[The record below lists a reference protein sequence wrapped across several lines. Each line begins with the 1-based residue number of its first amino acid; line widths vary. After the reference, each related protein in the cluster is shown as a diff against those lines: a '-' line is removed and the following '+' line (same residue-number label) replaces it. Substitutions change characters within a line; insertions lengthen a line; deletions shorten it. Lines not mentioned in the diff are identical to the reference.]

1 MEKELPKNWVK
12 CSLGEIISSKRGRKP
27 ISTIDYWKDG
37 YVPYILIDEMEGKKI
52 RSYTNDP
59 KVSIVSENDVLIVWD
74 GSIGKCGSGLNGAIG
89 STLVALSPLNN
100 IPTKFIEYILR
111 SKNSFIKQTSTGT
124 GLQHINKDFFEI
136 CIIDLPPLKEQNRI
150 VEKLDRLFAQLEV
163 IKNSMEKIPVLLKNF
178 RQQVLTQ
185 AMTGN
190 DFPESLGNEIF
201 EFITSG
207 SRGWAQY
214 YSNEGNE
221 LFIRITNLSYGT
233 YKIDLSEEKL
243 QFLKLPSS
251 KEGKRTLLRKNDLLI
266 SITADTGMI
275 GLVEDD
281 LPYNS
286 YVNQHICLARPK
298 KDIFSKYLV
307 YYLMSSKGFG
317 QFKEMNRGAT
327 KVGLTLGDI
336 RNLRIPLPPLR
347 EQQEIVSRVE
357 TLFAKADSIEEKYK
371 NLKAKIETLPQTIL
385 HKAFKGELSEQLET
399 DGDARDLLEEIVALK
414 NGGKAKKVVAKKY
427 VQPDE
432 VLRIVAET
440 DTKEY
445 STPVEK
451 TAAWYDERFE
461 LWVSQQGLAARGSL
475 DKDTL
480 RELFD
485 AMDDED
491 K

>member
-12 CSLGEIISSKRGRKP
+12 VFLYDAIEPVKTGVNNYTNEKEYFSTGSVNDNRLVIEGLYNFKERPSRANREVKLGDVLQARMSDTNKAVIVNKEIKNALF
-27 ISTIDYWKDG
+27 STGFMQFRVYGNTINPRYLFH
-37 YVPYILIDEMEGKKI
+37 YVKSDIFLNQKNEFASGTTQVAINDLNAKKI
-52 RSYTNDP
+52 TF
-59 KVSIVSENDVLIVWD
+59 L
-74 GSIGKCGSGLNGAIG
+74 
-89 STLVALSPLNN
+89 
-100 IPTKFIEYILR
+100 
-111 SKNSFIKQTSTGT
+111 
-124 GLQHINKDFFEI
+124 
-136 CIIDLPPLKEQNRI
+136 LPPLSEQNRI
-150 VEKLDRLFAQLEV
+150 VEKLDRLFGQLEV
-163 IKNSMEKIPVLLKNF
+163 IKSSMEKIPVLLKNF

-414 NGGKAKKVVAKKY
+414 NGGKAKKAVAKKY

-432 VLRIVAET
+432 VLRIVAE
-440 DTKEY
+440 
-445 STPVEK
+445 
-451 TAAWYDERFE
+451 A
-461 LWVSQQGLAARGSL
+461 
-475 DKDTL
+475 
-480 RELFD
+480 D
-485 AMDDED
+485 ATE
-491 K
+491 